1 MNLSARL
8 RAAFRGAQWLDFG
21 GVTGMRSNGQW
32 AIALVCVVLGFI
44 LSMQFK
50 VQQRVN
56 AGKQDV
62 TVAVQR
68 SQDLSAQLQQVE
80 KERDSLAREV
90 QQLRS
95 QVTSVAAQQAGYAD
109 LAQQLEKLQIAAGLT
124 EVRGPGVRV
133 ILDDSARPWKP
144 GDNPNNFIIHDEDI
158 LKVVNELLAG
168 GAEAISVNGQRLT
181 NRSEIR
187 CVGPTVMINGVRTAT
202 PVEILAIGESATL
215 ESSLKLKGGIVD
227 VLTLYSI
234 QVSVERKPEVRIAA
248 YKGNL
253 TFQYAQPV
261 QPKP

>member
-1 MNLSARL
+1 
-8 RAAFRGAQWLDFG
+8 
-21 GVTGMRSNGQW
+21 MRRNGQW

-50 VQQRVN
+50 VHQRVS

-62 TVAVQR
+62 SVAVQR

-80 KERDSLAREV
+80 KERDSLAKEV

-95 QVTSVAAQQAGYAD
+95 QVTSAAAQEAGYTE
-109 LAQQLEKLQIAAGLT
+109 LAQQLEKLQLAAGLT

-144 GDNPNNFIIHDEDI
+144 GENPNNFIIHDEDI

-181 NRSEIR
+181 GRSEIR

-202 PVEILAIGESATL
+202 PVEILALGDPSTL

-234 QVSVERKPEVRIAA
+234 QVSIEKKPELRIPA
-248 YKGNL
+248 YRGNL
-253 TFQYAQPV
+253 GFRFAQPV
-261 QPKP
+261 AGR

>member
-1 MNLSARL
+1 
-8 RAAFRGAQWLDFG
+8 
-21 GVTGMRSNGQW
+21 MRRNGQW

-56 AGKQDV
+56 AGKQNDV
-62 TVAVQR
+62 VVAVQR
-68 SQDLSAQLQQVE
+68 SQDLSVQLRQVE
-80 KERDSLAREV
+80 KERDGLANEV
-90 QQLRS
+90 QQLRT
-95 QVTSVAAQQAGYAD
+95 QITSAATQQAGYKE
-109 LAQQLEKLQIAAGLT
+109 LAGQLEWLQMAAGLT
-124 EVRGPGVRV
+124 EVHGAGVRV
-133 ILDDSARPWKP
+133 ILDDSVRPWKP

-181 NRSEIR
+181 GRSEIR

-202 PVEILAIGESATL
+202 PVEILAVGSPATL
-215 ESSLKLKGGIVD
+215 EAALKLKGGIVD

-234 QVSVERKPEVRIAA
+234 QVSIEKKTDLLIPA

-253 TFQYAQPV
+253 QFQYAQPGK
-261 QPKP
+261 KP

>member
-1 MNLSARL
+1 
-8 RAAFRGAQWLDFG
+8 
-21 GVTGMRSNGQW
+21 MRRNGHW

-44 LSMQFK
+44 LAMQFK

-62 TVAVQR
+62 AVAVQR
-68 SQDLSAQLQQVE
+68 TQDLSAQLQQVE
-80 KERDSLAREV
+80 KERENLAREV

-95 QVTSVAAQQAGYAD
+95 QLTGSAAREAGYNE
-109 LAQQLEKLQIAAGLT
+109 LAQQLERLQMAAGLV

-144 GDNPNNFIIHDEDI
+144 GDNPNSFIIHDEDI

-181 NRSEIR
+181 GRSEIR
-187 CVGPTVMINGVRTAT
+187 CVGPTVMVNGVRTAT
-202 PVEILAIGESATL
+202 PVEILAVGDPQTL
-215 ESSLKLKGGIVD
+215 EASLRLKGGILD

-234 QVSVERKPEVRIAA
+234 QVSVERKAEVRIPA

-253 TFQYAQPV
+253 TFQYA
-261 QPKP
+261 KPLQAKP